1 MLLIKVTIM
10 VILYVGKDFLFKDY
24 KTQNEDTTIILKSNG
39 LEATKELR
47 SNPSIEAIVSQY
59 DLPGNNGLF
68 FLKTIKEYPV
78 LANIPTVILVDEHK
92 EQVYKDAFKMG
103 VLDYFVSGT
112 ISADSLIKRVKFIC
126 KRKTEALEELNKT
139 NSRLKYKIPISKRI
153 FDIVSA
159 STILVILSPLLL
171 IIMLAIRLE
180 SKGKVYYMSKRVG
193 RKSFDFYKLR
203 SMRSGADK
211 LLNELAQKKNQ
222 YNKPKVVL
230 KIDLHKLCPKC
241 SELPK
246 GQFCSP
252 LKYVG
257 NEKIC
262 DKFFNIQKEQIQNQS
277 SSFIKIV
284 DDPRITK
291 IGKIIRNTSIDELPQ
306 LINVIKGDMSLVGN
320 RPLPL
325 YEAELLTKDQMSKRF
340 LAPAGITGLWQVE
353 LRGKGGE
360 MSEDERI
367 SLDNKYADYF
377 IGQNYSFWFDIKIL
391 LRTIPAL
398 FQKSSV

>member
-1 MLLIKVTIM
+1 M
-10 VILYVGKDFLFKDY
+10 VLLYVGEDFLFKKY
-24 KTQNEDTTIILKSNG
+24 SKQNQEVRFIVKSNG
-39 LEATKELR
+39 LEATKELQHNR
-47 SNPSIEAIVSQY
+47 SIDAVISQY

-68 FLKTIKEYPV
+68 FLKKIKEDAT
-78 LANIPTVILVDEHK
+78 LAKLPTVILVDEHK
-92 EQVYKDAFKMG
+92 EHVYKDAFKIG
-103 VLDYFVSGT
+103 VLDYYVNNTVS
-112 ISADSLIKRVKFIC
+112 IDRIIKRIKFIC
-126 KRKTEALEELNKT
+126 KWENDTLKEIKAN
-139 NSRLKYKIPISKRI
+139 NSLLQYKIPISKRI
-153 FDIVSA
+153 FDIAFA
-159 STILVILSPLLL
+159 SIILIILSPILLV
-171 IIMLAIRLE
+171 IMLAIRLE

-211 LLNELAQKKNQ
+211 LLNELAEKKNQ
-222 YNKPKVVL
+222 YNTSEVDFKM
-230 KIDLHKLCPKC
+230 DLGKACPKC
-241 SELPK
+241 SELPR

-252 LKYVG
+252 LKYAG
-257 NEKIC
+257 IEKIC
-262 DKFFNIQKEQIQNQS
+262 DYFYNKQKEEIKKQR

-284 DDPRITK
+284 DDPRITR

-353 LRGKGGE
+353 LRGEGGE
-360 MSEDERI
+360 MSESERI
-367 SLDNKYADYF
+367 DLDNKYADYF

-398 FQKSSV
+398 FQKSTV

>member
-1 MLLIKVTIM
+1 MI
-10 VILYVGKDFLFKDY
+10 ILYVGGDFLFDDYRKQNKDV
-24 KTQNEDTTIILKSNG
+24 TFVLKSNG
-39 LEATKELR
+39 LEAFKELKYNR
-47 SNPSIEAIVSQY
+47 SIDAVISQY

-68 FLKTIKEYPV
+68 FFKKIKEDPT
-78 LANIPTVILVDEHK
+78 LAQLPTIILVDEHK
-92 EQVYKDAFKMG
+92 EHIYKDAFNIG
-103 VLDYFVSGT
+103 VLDYYVNNTDPIDT
-112 ISADSLIKRVKFIC
+112 IIKRVKFIC
-126 KRKTEALEELNKT
+126 KRKNETLKEININ
-139 NSRLKYKIPISKRI
+139 NSVLQYKIPISKRI
-153 FDIVSA
+153 FDIVFA
-159 STILVILSPLLL
+159 SIILTILSPILL

-211 LLNELAQKKNQ
+211 LLNELAEKKNQ
-222 YNKPKVVL
+222 YNKSVFDS
-230 KIDLHKLCPKC
+230 KIDLHKACPKC

-252 LKYVG
+252 LRYVG
-257 NEKIC
+257 IEKIC
-262 DKFFNIQKEQIQNQS
+262 DNFYNHQKEHIKNQS

-367 SLDNKYADYF
+367 ALDNKYADYF

-398 FQKSSV
+398 FQKSTV